1 MTTLRTVAA
10 VLLGLLVGSV
20 VNMGLIMLGSVVV
33 PPPPGVDSS
42 DFESIAASMHLYEF
56 KHFIPPFLAHAL
68 GTFAGS
74 LVAALVDYP
83 RSKLVAV
90 IVGAVF
96 FAGGVAAS
104 FMLPAPAAYIAID
117 LVAAYFPMA
126 AAAYWVVKQLKG
138 RAGQSPTAG

>member
-42 DFESIAASMHLYEF
+42 DFESIAASMHLFEF
-56 KHFIPPFLAHAL
+56 KHFIPPFLAHAV
-68 GTFAGS
+68 GTFVGS
-74 LVAALVDYP
+74 LVAVLLDY
-83 RSKLVAV
+83 RRGKIVAFM
-90 IVGAVF
+90 VGAVF